1 MGNPSLV
8 LCSHSYICFT
18 STFDTTEFS
27 FFISG
32 SITVVYCNSEFEID
46 SLLHTKLVENFSV
59 NIRWKMRLHD
69 ATVSSFPCSF
79 LLELYRLRH
88 CTSVSIIEHI
98 SSVIRR
104 RNI

>member
-32 SITVVYCNSEFEID
+32 SITVVY
-46 SLLHTKLVENFSV
+46 
-59 NIRWKMRLHD
+59 
-69 ATVSSFPCSF
+69 ATLSSK
-79 LLELYRLRH
+79 
-88 CTSVSIIEHI
+88 
-98 SSVIRR
+98 
-104 RNI
+104 